1 MTAYGVRKGMIISD
15 ITHAFTL
22 LFFTLQIKKE
32 NFETTFFKILHYYMF
47 KLYNASKGTYWVRIR
62 THRKD
67 IPMNEFEFRKE
78 TLTVEGS
85 SGSRT

>member
-1 MTAYGVRKGMIISD
+1 
-15 ITHAFTL
+15 
-22 LFFTLQIKKE
+22 
-32 NFETTFFKILHYYMF
+32 MF
-47 KLYNASKGTYWVRIR
+47 KLYNASNGTYWVRIR

>member
-1 MTAYGVRKGMIISD
+1 
-15 ITHAFTL
+15 
-22 LFFTLQIKKE
+22 
-32 NFETTFFKILHYYMF
+32 MF

-62 THRKD
+62 TIRND
-67 IPMNEFEFRKE
+67 MPMNELEFRNE